1 MIGEPGDA
9 HVDALLADAD
19 IVVESFGPGR
29 FDVDGVRSRHPHL
42 VVLSISPFGAGGP
55 LSDRVATDFIVQA
68 ESGTVLFRG
77 KPSRDPV
84 QAGGRLAEY
93 VGGLYG
99 APAVVVAAARAR
111 RTGVGEHIDLSL
123 AEAMAIAGSVFGD
136 LANHCMGRPEAVG
149 PSRSVET
156 PSIERA
162 SDGFVGFNTNTA
174 TQFQN
179 FLVLIERTDL
189 LDDPRFAGLA
199 GRYGHIEEWQEI
211 IDGFMPHHPVEEIV
225 ETAAALRIPVS
236 PVYDGETVLTN
247 EHVVARGVYLDGPD
261 GLPRPRRPYHL
272 DGDPLPEPQAAPR
285 LGEHDG
291 TIEPRTRPAPTE
303 PDADPTALPLAG
315 LKVLDVTSW
324 WVGAAATHFLA
335 LMGAEVIHVE
345 SITHPDGMRLTG
357 GLFGRPDWWEWGH
370 MFAAANT
377 DKLDITID
385 VGTDV
390 GRDLMVRL
398 IEWADVLAENFAP
411 RVMENWH
418 LDHDDVLAINPNI
431 VYLRM
436 PGMGLA
442 GPWRDRV
449 AFAQTMEQMSG
460 QAWITGFPDDIPL
473 IPRGPADPTA
483 GLHGA
488 FAILAAL
495 TQRDRTGKG
504 VAIEAPMIE
513 AVLNVTAEPVLEFA
527 ATGHKMM
534 RMGNRSPYAAPQG
547 LYPCAGIEQW
557 LAISVATDE
566 QWDGLRRALGNPQ
579 WAGDPSL
586 ATHAGRVAQHDLLD
600 KQLAE
605 WAATRELDEA
615 VDVARRRR
623 RARGGRP
630 RSRAC

>member
-1 MIGEPGDA
+1 M
-9 HVDALLADAD
+9 
-19 IVVESFGPGR
+19 
-29 FDVDGVRSRHPHL
+29 
-42 VVLSISPFGAGGP
+42 
-55 LSDRVATDFIVQA
+55 
-68 ESGTVLFRG
+68 
-77 KPSRDPV
+77 

-99 APAVVVAAARAR
+99 APAVVAAAARAR

-123 AEAMAIAGSVFGD
+123 TEAMAIAGSVFGD
-136 LANHCMGRPEAVG
+136 LANHLLGRPDPLG

-162 SDGFVGFNTNTA
+162 ADGFVGFNTNTA
-174 TQFQN
+174 VQFQN

-189 LDDPRFAGLA
+189 FDDPRFAGLA
-199 GRYGHIEEWQEI
+199 GRYMHMEDWQEI
-211 IDGFMPHHPVEEIV
+211 VDGFMPHHKVEEIV

-236 PVYDGETVLTN
+236 PVYDGETVRTN
-247 EHVVARGVYLDGPD
+247 EHVVARGVFVDAPD
-261 GLPRPRRPYHL
+261 GLPRPRRPYRF
-272 DGDPLPEPQAAPR
+272 DGDPLPAPKASPR

-291 TIEPRTRPAPTE
+291 AIEARPRPAPTH
-303 PDADPTALPLAG
+303 PGSDPNALPLAG

-324 WVGAAATHFLA
+324 WVGAEATHFLA

-345 SITHPDGMRLTG
+345 SVTHPDGMRLTG
-357 GLFGRPDWWEWGH
+357 GIFGRPDWWEWGH

-377 DKLDITID
+377 DKLDITVD
-385 VGTDV
+385 VGTDA

-418 LDHDDVLAINPNI
+418 LDHDDVLAINPRV

-436 PGMGLA
+436 PGMGLG
-442 GPWRDRV
+442 GPWRERV

-513 AVLNVTAEPVLEFA
+513 AVINVTAEPVLEFA
-527 ATGHKMM
+527 SSGHKIM

-547 LYPCAGIEQW
+547 LYPCAGLEQW

-566 QWDGLRRALGNPQ
+566 QFDGLRRAVGNPE

-600 KQLAE
+600 KELAE
-605 WAATRELDEA
+605 WAATRDLDDAVEA
-615 VDVARRRR
+615 LAAEGVPAGVGRDPRVVSRHPQFVARGFYEEVDH
-623 RARGGRP
+623 ASLGRYP
-630 RSRAC
+630 SPGFPFRFASVDHWLHTGAPLFGEHNHDVLTRILGLSDDEVGALESADVIGNQPLGL

>member
-1 MIGEPGDA
+1 M
-9 HVDALLADAD
+9 
-19 IVVESFGPGR
+19 
-29 FDVDGVRSRHPHL
+29 
-42 VVLSISPFGAGGP
+42 
-55 LSDRVATDFIVQA
+55 
-68 ESGTVLFRG
+68 
-77 KPSRDPV
+77 
-84 QAGGRLAEY
+84 
-93 VGGLYG
+93 
-99 APAVVVAAARAR
+99 
-111 RTGVGEHIDLSL
+111 
-123 AEAMAIAGSVFGD
+123 
-136 LANHCMGRPEAVG
+136 
-149 PSRSVET
+149 
-156 PSIERA
+156 
-162 SDGFVGFNTNTA
+162 
-174 TQFQN
+174 
-179 FLVLIERTDL
+179 
-189 LDDPRFAGLA
+189 
-199 GRYGHIEEWQEI
+199 
-211 IDGFMPHHPVEEIV
+211 
-225 ETAAALRIPVS
+225 
-236 PVYDGETVLTN
+236 
-247 EHVVARGVYLDGPD
+247 
-261 GLPRPRRPYHL
+261 
-272 DGDPLPEPQAAPR
+272 
-285 LGEHDG
+285 
-291 TIEPRTRPAPTE
+291 
-303 PDADPTALPLAG
+303 
-315 LKVLDVTSW
+315 LDVTSW
-324 WVGAAATHFLA
+324 WVGAEATHFLA

-385 VGTDV
+385 VGTDE

-547 LYPCAGIEQW
+547 LYPCAGHG
-557 LAISVATDE
+557 AVAGD
-566 QWDGLRRALGNPQ
+566 QRGDRRAV
-579 WAGDPSL
+579 
-586 ATHAGRVAQHDLLD
+586 GRPAPRRS
-600 KQLAE
+600 
-605 WAATRELDEA
+605 ATRSGPA
-615 VDVARRRR
+615 TPHSPRTRVGWHSTTSSTRSSPSGRRRVSSTR
-623 RARGGRP
+623 PCGRSSP
-630 RSRAC
+630 RACPPRPAVIHAS

>member
-1 MIGEPGDA
+1 M
-9 HVDALLADAD
+9 
-19 IVVESFGPGR
+19 
-29 FDVDGVRSRHPHL
+29 
-42 VVLSISPFGAGGP
+42 
-55 LSDRVATDFIVQA
+55 
-68 ESGTVLFRG
+68 
-77 KPSRDPV
+77 
-84 QAGGRLAEY
+84 
-93 VGGLYG
+93 
-99 APAVVVAAARAR
+99 
-111 RTGVGEHIDLSL
+111 
-123 AEAMAIAGSVFGD
+123 
-136 LANHCMGRPEAVG
+136 
-149 PSRSVET
+149 
-156 PSIERA
+156 
-162 SDGFVGFNTNTA
+162 
-174 TQFQN
+174 
-179 FLVLIERTDL
+179 
-189 LDDPRFAGLA
+189 
-199 GRYGHIEEWQEI
+199 
-211 IDGFMPHHPVEEIV
+211 
-225 ETAAALRIPVS
+225 
-236 PVYDGETVLTN
+236 
-247 EHVVARGVYLDGPD
+247 
-261 GLPRPRRPYHL
+261 
-272 DGDPLPEPQAAPR
+272 
-285 LGEHDG
+285 
-291 TIEPRTRPAPTE
+291 
-303 PDADPTALPLAG
+303 
-315 LKVLDVTSW
+315 LDVTSW

-357 GLFGRPDWWEWGH
+357 AVFGAPDWWEWGH

-385 VGTDV
+385 VGTDE

-488 FAILAAL
+488 FAILTAL

-547 LYPCAGIEQW
+547 LYPCPGFEQW

-566 QWDGLRRALGNPQ
+566 QWDGLRRAARQPASGPTTPH
-579 WAGDPSL
+579 WPPMRAGSP
-586 ATHAGRVAQHDLLD
+586 QHDLLD
-600 KQLAE
+600 KELAE
-605 WAATRELDEA
+605 WAATRDLDEA
-615 VDVARRRR
+615 VWRARRRG
-623 RARGGRP
+623 RARGRGTGSAVLEPAPAVRGARLLRRGRP
-630 RSRAC
+630 PVARDVPVAGFPFRFASVDHWLHTAAPLFGEHNHDVLTRILGLSDAEVAALEEHEVIGDRPKGV

>member
-1 MIGEPGDA
+1 
-9 HVDALLADAD
+9 
-19 IVVESFGPGR
+19 
-29 FDVDGVRSRHPHL
+29 
-42 VVLSISPFGAGGP
+42 
-55 LSDRVATDFIVQA
+55 
-68 ESGTVLFRG
+68 
-77 KPSRDPV
+77 
-84 QAGGRLAEY
+84 
-93 VGGLYG
+93 
-99 APAVVVAAARAR
+99 
-111 RTGVGEHIDLSL
+111 
-123 AEAMAIAGSVFGD
+123 
-136 LANHCMGRPEAVG
+136 
-149 PSRSVET
+149 
-156 PSIERA
+156 
-162 SDGFVGFNTNTA
+162 
-174 TQFQN
+174 
-179 FLVLIERTDL
+179 
-189 LDDPRFAGLA
+189 
-199 GRYGHIEEWQEI
+199 
-211 IDGFMPHHPVEEIV
+211 
-225 ETAAALRIPVS
+225 
-236 PVYDGETVLTN
+236 
-247 EHVVARGVYLDGPD
+247 
-261 GLPRPRRPYHL
+261 
-272 DGDPLPEPQAAPR
+272 
-285 LGEHDG
+285 
-291 TIEPRTRPAPTE
+291 
-303 PDADPTALPLAG
+303 
-315 LKVLDVTSW
+315 
-324 WVGAAATHFLA
+324 
-335 LMGAEVIHVE
+335 MGAEVIHVE

-357 GLFGRPDWWEWGH
+357 GMFGRPDWWEWGH

-385 VGTDV
+385 VGTDE

-418 LDHDDVLAINPNI
+418 LDHDEVLAINPNI

-442 GPWRDRV
+442 GPWRERV

-495 TQRDRTGKG
+495 TQRDLTGKG

-547 LYPCAGIEQW
+547 LFPCAGTEQW

-579 WAGDPSL
+579 WADDPSL

-600 KQLAE
+600 KELAE

-615 VDVARRRR
+615 VWPLVAEGVPAAAGRDPRVLSRHPQFVARGFYEEVDHPSLGRTRR
-623 RARGGRP
+623 RASRSASRASTTGSTPRRRCSASTTTTCSRGSWVCPTTKSP
-630 RSRAC
+630 RSKPPR